1 MATAGSIV
9 IDLLMRTGSFETDS
23 KRAEKRM
30 KDFRKEVSTSMIA
43 AGNVIGNF
51 VTDGIRGLASFT
63 AEVINFA
70 DRLDEMSQRLG
81 ISTETLSGWGYAAKM
96 SGTDLESLAG
106 AIPKLSKTLAAAA
119 DEGSKA
125 GQLFKALGIDVKDAE
140 GNLRDVEDVLP
151 EIADRFKAL
160 KNDTTEA
167 ALAHE
172 LFGRSGATMLEF
184 LNRGSDGIAELTGR
198 ARELGLIVDGETASA
213 AASFNDG
220 LEDLRAVTTAL
231 GLDVAKLL
239 LPHLQDLVD
248 WLIRS
253 QQEGKLL
260 GFEISDLGS
269 TIDFFA
275 GELRKADG
283 VGESFKGTIQGM
295 VQQASAFG
303 EVLSAVADRDFA
315 KFKSASQL
323 FLQGQ
328 AKAVGSALFGAP
340 QQPRQQRV
348 LFSDEAQIPR
358 SMLRQANLPDPT
370 ARINRLLAGSGD
382 GAKKAKDQ
390 LSDAE
395 KAAKRLQEQFDQ
407 TLASLSEQQYMLGK
421 TGEEARI
428 RYEIELGSL
437 KDLDQAKKDQLVTE
451 AAYLD
456 AQTKLRE
463 ELEEQ
468 AKLASEAEKAFK
480 RINDEILDQIKLVG
494 MSADEQE
501 IWNNLAWAGVDAES
515 ERGREIIANTQRLQ
529 LMRDAMDDQIEA
541 MDALREAGADFLGD
555 WIRGGKS
562 FKDSLLD
569 ALDSIEARIL
579 DMIAQNWM
587 EQLFGKRGD
596 PAGGSAGG
604 WFGQLFGGLFSSG
617 GASSSLPSSGMGDGS
632 AASGGWGS
640 WVGALAAAFG
650 GSRAGGGDVLPNR
663 GYWVGENGPEWF
675 QPRTAGTVLT
685 TEDSAQGAR
694 GTGRA
699 FNQTINVQV
708 QDKRDLRSADQ
719 IGSEAAFR
727 AQVAMRRNS

>member
-23 KRAEKRM
+23 KRAEKRL
-30 KDFRKEVSTSMIA
+30 KEFQKEAVA
-43 AGNVIGNF
+43 AGKAIGAG
-51 VTDGIRGLASFT
+51 VAVAAT
-63 AEVINFA
+63 ALGALTWQSIQFA
-70 DRLDEMSQRLG
+70 DQLDEMSQRLG

-96 SGTDLESLAG
+96 SGTDLDSLTA

-167 ALAHE
+167 ALAQE
-172 LFGRSGATMLEF
+172 LFGRSGANMLEF
-184 LNRGSDGIAELTGR
+184 LNRGSEGIAELSDR
-198 ARELGLIVDGETASA
+198 AAELGLIVSGETASA
-213 AASFNDG
+213 AAQFNDS
-220 LEDLRAVTTAL
+220 LEELRAVTTAF
-231 GLDVAKLL
+231 GLQIAELL

-248 WLIRS
+248 WLVQS
-253 QQEGKLL
+253 QREGKLL
-260 GFEISDLGS
+260 GFEIRDLGGA
-269 TIDFFA
+269 IDYFA
-275 GELRKADG
+275 GELRQADNI
-283 VGESFKGTIQGM
+283 GESFKVSIQGM
-295 VQQASAFG
+295 VEQLAAFG
-303 EVLSAVADRDFA
+303 DMMRAVAGRDWEQ
-315 KFKSASQL
+315 FKAA
-323 FLQGQ
+323 FGAYTEGQ
-328 AKAVGSALFGAP
+328 AKAIGGAFVGVPDARA
-340 QQPRQQRV
+340 RQRV
-348 LFSDEAQIPR
+348 IFSDEEQIPR
-358 SMLRQANLPDPT
+358 SMLREPNLPDPT
-370 ARINRLLAGSGD
+370 ARVNRFLAGSSA
-382 GAKKAKDQ
+382 GAKKAKEQ
-390 LSDAE
+390 LSEAE
-395 KAAKRLQEQFDQ
+395 KAAKRLQEQFEQ
-407 TLASLSEQQYMLGK
+407 TLESLTQQQYMLGK
-421 TGEEARI
+421 TGEEARV

-437 KDLDQAKKDQLVTE
+437 KELDQAKKDQLITE

-456 AQTKLRE
+456 ALTKAHE
-463 ELEEQ
+463 EEEKRLEV
-468 AKLASEAEKAFK
+468 ADRITKAFE
-480 RINDEILDQIKLVG
+480 RTNAEIMDQIKLVG

-529 LMRDAMDDQIEA
+529 SMRDAMDDQISA
-541 MDALREAGADFLGD
+541 MDTLRDAGSDFLSD
-555 WIRGGKS
+555 WVSGGKS
-562 FKDSLLD
+562 FKDSFLD
-569 ALDSIEARIL
+569 ALDSIRDRFIDL
-579 DMIAQNWM
+579 IAENWM
-587 EQLFGKRGD
+587 DQLLGKRGD

-604 WFGQLFGGLFSSG
+604 WFGQLFSGMFSSG
-617 GASSSLPSSGMGDGS
+617 ASTTSLPSSGMGDGS

-650 GSRAGGGDVLPNR
+650 GSRAGGGDVIANR

-685 TEDSAQGAR
+685 TEESTRGLR